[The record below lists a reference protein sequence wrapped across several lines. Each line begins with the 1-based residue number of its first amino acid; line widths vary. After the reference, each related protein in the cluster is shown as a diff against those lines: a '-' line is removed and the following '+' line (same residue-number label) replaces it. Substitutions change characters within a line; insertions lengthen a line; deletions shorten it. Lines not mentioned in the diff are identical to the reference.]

1 MEKRIVVS
9 RKALPTRSPIS
20 LTVLGWLAMD
30 YWSAPVWAYGVGA
43 TFAAIWFVAWVGA
56 FFFEEQQDPF
66 HGG

>member
-1 MEKRIVVS
+1 
-9 RKALPTRSPIS
+9 
-20 LTVLGWLAMD
+20 MD